1 MKRAVANISA
11 TVAALALAAACGG
24 STGTVAQ
31 SEAGAVDATSGSSAA
46 SSSGLSGSS
55 SSGSSSAGGGS
66 GGSSGGS
73 GAGSSGSGSSGSA
86 SGSTSGSS
94 GGGSN
99 SSGSGSGSGS
109 DAGGF
114 ACGPYSCDVAIE
126 FCFES
131 GGGAALPD
139 GGSNFT
145 YACNPIPPQC
155 QPDPTCPC
163 VVAADAGTHGCP
175 CSIQPGGALV
185 AACLYP

>member
-1 MKRAVANISA
+1 MKRAAANISP
-11 TVAALALAAACGG
+11 TVAVLALVAACGG
-24 STGTVAQ
+24 STGTVVQ
-31 SEAGAVDATSGSSAA
+31 SEAGAVDATSGSSGA
-46 SSSGLSGSS
+46 SSSGTSGSS
-55 SSGSSSAGGGS
+55 SSGSSSASGGS
-66 GGSSGGS
+66 SASSGGS
-73 GAGSSGSGSSGSA
+73 GAGSSGSGSSGGG

-99 SSGSGSGSGS
+99 GSGSGSGS

-114 ACGPYSCDVAIE
+114 ACGPYSCDIATE

-139 GGSNFT
+139 AGSNFT
-145 YACNPIPPQC
+145 YACNPIPLQC

-175 CSIQPGGALV
+175 CSIQPRGAIL